1 MTDLLAVWDA
11 GDVGNE
17 LKHVTREKLGLP
29 PVETPEESLIAWRE
43 THRIPVATFCMN
55 LYTIGRLPA
64 DQTIEAAQRKWP
76 STFDAGIAHLPEKD
90 QVAAKLEW
98 AAAIN
103 VRRNH
108 PMIGVLRQLTVVV
121 NGVKKPPMT
130 ETEVDALFGWV
141 AP

>member
-1 MTDLLAVWDA
+1 MGDDWD
-11 GDVGNE
+11 G
-17 LKHVTREKLGLP
+17 VTFSRFEADP
-29 PVETPEESLIAWRE
+29 LILWRE
-43 THRIPVATFCMN
+43 RHSIPVAKFCMN

-76 STFDAGIAHLPEKD
+76 ATFDAGIARLPEKD

-98 AAAIN
+98 ADAKN

-108 PMIGVLRQLTVVV
+108 PMIGVLQQLTVVV

>member
-1 MTDLLAVWDA
+1 MMKKYVNGVLVDLSAAEVKEFNATQDAVLD
-11 GDVGNE
+11 
-17 LKHVTREKLGLP
+17 P
-29 PVETPEESLIAWRE
+29 LIAWRE
-43 THRIPVATFCMN
+43 THSIPVAKFCMN

-76 STFDAGIAHLPEKD
+76 ATFDAGIAHLPEKD

-130 ETEVDALFGWV
+130 EAEVDTLFGWD